1 MNHQRRI
8 WLTGASSG
16 IGLALAEQLAA
27 QGHRVAMTA
36 RRREPLLALAERY
49 PDQVLVVTADLT
61 DIHAVREAAERIDT
75 AWGGLD
81 WAILNAGTCE
91 YMELPHFSAALLG
104 RVMQV
109 NVQGTA
115 NCIEAALPLLRR
127 SSAPR
132 LAAVGSSAPR
142 QRRGRNAAIAVSAS
156 TSDPMGRIGPWAE

>member
-1 MNHQRRI
+1 MNLQRRI

-91 YMELPHFSAALLG
+91 YMELPHFSAAPAF
-104 RVMQV
+104 RTVYW
-109 NVQGTA
+109 
-115 NCIEAALPLLRR
+115 RR
-127 SSAPR
+127 SGSRTTA
-132 LAAVGSSAPR
+132 LAIITGAKSFNFYCFFDTLKNLF
-142 QRRGRNAAIAVSAS
+142 QR
-156 TSDPMGRIGPWAE
+156 